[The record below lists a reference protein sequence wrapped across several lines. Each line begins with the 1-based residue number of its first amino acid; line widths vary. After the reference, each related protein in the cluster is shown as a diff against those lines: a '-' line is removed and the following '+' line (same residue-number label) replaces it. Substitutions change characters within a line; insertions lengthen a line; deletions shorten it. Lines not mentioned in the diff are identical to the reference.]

1 MGRKIIGLKRMAKLG
16 GCRVHI
22 TNGGG
27 KAIFR
32 SQPQMDRHRFRKA
45 HLPPEAYLCNA
56 IPTKG
61 RKSREAAKDI
71 RAQNR

>member
-16 GCRVHI
+16 GRRVHI
-22 TNGGG
+22 TNGG

-32 SQPQMDRHRFRKA
+32 CQPKMDRYRFRKA

-56 IPTKG
+56 ISTEG
-61 RKSREAAKDI
+61 RKSWETAKDI

>member
-22 TNGGG
+22 TNGG

-45 HLPPEAYLCNA
+45 HLPSEAHLCNA

-61 RKSREAAKDI
+61 RKSREAAKDTG
-71 RAQNR
+71 AQNR